1 MIWGDVHNELSKY
14 CHETV
19 YILQIPL
26 FKIIGLQG
34 KNQKEIRI
42 VIDPKGHFQFLA
54 SVEELCTD
62 WINGEAKH
70 FGYVTPDD
78 EKQLVI

>member
-1 MIWGDVHNELSKY
+1 M
-14 CHETV
+14 
-19 YILQIPL
+19 
-26 FKIIGLQG
+26 
-34 KNQKEIRI
+34 
-42 VIDPKGHFQFLA
+42 IDPKGHFQFLA